1 MTCIHIPTRRL
12 AHALRRA
19 ASRARHGLRR
29 DDGVA
34 GIELAVILP
43 VVLLCLL
50 GFTEAY
56 LYIRAAAAVERTAFT
71 LADTLGQKSSVIDI
85 DTTASANNIGAYWNA
100 GDLIAEPLDMD
111 HVGEII
117 ITSVCDTNSNNC
129 ATPGAVG
136 TPGVAGTPKILWQR
150 QSPADGTQNPNL
162 KSELGAGIT
171 PSGWPFH
178 SGDSMLAVEVF
189 YTFNPFTM
197 TSNFWPGA
205 PGTQVIYEV
214 AYTRPRWD
222 KPVVITAS

>member
-1 MTCIHIPTRRL
+1 MTRIYTPGRGPG
-12 AHALRRA
+12 HALRRA
-19 ASRARHGLRR
+19 LTRARHGLRR

-34 GIELAVILP
+34 GIEVAMILP
-43 VVLLCLL
+43 VILVCFL
-50 GFTEAY
+50 GFTEIY

-85 DTTASANNIGAYWNA
+85 DTTASADNIGAYWNA

-129 ATPGAVG
+129 TTPSAIG
-136 TPGVAGTPKILWQR
+136 TPGVAGAPSILWQR
-150 QSPADGTQNPNL
+150 TSPANGTQNPNL
-162 KSELGAGIT
+162 PSELGSGIT

-205 PGTQVIYEV
+205 PGTQVIHEV
-214 AYTRPRWD
+214 AYTRPRWN
-222 KPVVITAS
+222 KPVVLTAS